1 MSDEEQFWD
10 EIGPRNPP
18 LSPEQLREWEE
29 QNAVRLPST
38 LSRALMIQNG
48 GCVRGTEGLLR
59 IEPLTRFESLDLP
72 QWEYLWEYEECQK
85 FGDPERIVVIGNL
98 EASGLLLDYNVGE
111 EPRILWIDEDEL
123 HTEEESQTFDE
134 LIQLFQEQQD

>member
-29 QNAVRLPST
+29 QHGIRLPST
-38 LSRALMIQNG
+38 LARALMIQDG
-48 GCVRGTEGLLR
+48 GCVRGTEGLLW

-72 QWEYLWEYEECQK
+72 QWEYLWEYEESQK
-85 FGDPERIVVIGNL
+85 FGDPERIIFIGNH
-98 EASGLLLDYNVGE
+98 EASRLLLDYNVGE
-111 EPRILWIDEDEL
+111 APRILWIDEDEM

-134 LIQLFQEQQD
+134 LIQLFQEPQD